1 MSYWYGQFVQS
12 ESAAA
17 VAGGYERIEE
27 VYRIQKGDLFRFYN
41 KENNQFDK
49 SFEREVKG
57 VNIPT
62 KTTIENSGFTQAMTI
77 EFDDQIDPRSCQDWT
92 TSANNDTAYQVSKF
106 IIMRKLPDETNITLN
121 YQKQPGLTSDGI
133 IIPADAPASLRDE
146 AGNIVKQLKAQN
158 LI

>member
-1 MSYWYGQFVQS
+1 
-12 ESAAA
+12 
-17 VAGGYERIEE
+17 
-27 VYRIQKGDLFRFYN
+27 
-41 KENNQFDK
+41 
-49 SFEREVKG
+49 
-57 VNIPT
+57 
-62 KTTIENSGFTQAMTI
+62 MTI

-92 TSANNDTAYQVSKF
+92 SSANNNTAYQISKF

-133 IIPADAPASLRDE
+133 IIPADAPVSLRDE